1 MFNIRV
7 YSPWHIDQQNNLS
20 NNGPRDVTPILQT
33 VPIDGLVGLIISI
46 LPVDIE
52 NVPHSRTDSGFRML
66 IFVGTVASVSRGRL
80 LNESSH
86 TFLCIS

>member
-1 MFNIRV
+1 MFGIRV
-7 YSPWHIDQQNNLS
+7 HSPGQIDQHHNLS
-20 NNGPRDVTPILQT
+20 NNGPRDITPILQT

-46 LPVDIE
+46 LHIE
-52 NVPHSRTDSGFRML
+52 NVPHSRTDSGFCML
-66 IFVGTVASVSRGRL
+66 IIVGTVASVSRGRL

>member
-1 MFNIRV
+1 MFGIRV
-7 YSPWHIDQQNNLS
+7 HSPGQIDQHNLN
-20 NNGPRDVTPILQT
+20 NNGPRNVTPILQT
-33 VPIDGLVGLIISI
+33 VPIGLVGLIISI

>member
-1 MFNIRV
+1 MFGIHH
-7 YSPWHIDQQNNLS
+7 SPGQIDQHNLS
-20 NNGPRDVTPILQT
+20 NNGPRNVTPILQT

-66 IFVGTVASVSRGRL
+66 IFRVVGTVASVSRGRL

>member
-1 MFNIRV
+1 MFGIRV
-7 YSPWHIDQQNNLS
+7 HSPGQIYQNNNLG

-46 LPVDIE
+46 WPVDIE

-66 IFVGTVASVSRGRL
+66 IIVGTVASVSRGRL
-80 LNESSH
+80 LNESRH

>member
-7 YSPWHIDQQNNLS
+7 HSPWHNDQHNNLS
-20 NNGPRDVTPILQT
+20 NDGPRDVTPILQT

-52 NVPHSRTDSGFRML
+52 NVPHSRTDSGFRLL
-66 IFVGTVASVSRGRL
+66 IFVGTVASMSRGRL

-86 TFLCIS
+86 RFLCIS